1 MSRGKNHKNTNGR
14 PASERGKGIPSFC
27 GETAFSRVEIR
38 IFSAIFTP
46 KNGKEIEIMENRV
59 AVIAIIVEKVEKS
72 SQVNAILHDYNELI
86 IGRMG
91 LPYRSRNVYI
101 INIVLDA
108 STDQINAV
116 AGKLGRIEG
125 VTAKAVYSGI
135 A

>member
-1 MSRGKNHKNTNGR
+1 M
-14 PASERGKGIPSFC
+14 
-27 GETAFSRVEIR
+27 AFPRLKIR
-38 IFSAIFTP
+38 ISDAIFTP
-46 KNGKEIEIMENRV
+46 KNGKENEIMGNRV
-59 AVIAIIVEKVEKS
+59 AVIAIIVEKVERS
-72 SQVNAILHDYNELI
+72 GEVNAILHDYNELI

-108 STDQINAV
+108 PTDQINAV